1 MNTILL
7 LLLPLAL
14 ALPAQDPL
22 VQLESNQDFVIGSS
36 CTIEAFD
43 DQENLDEGKLEE
55 CGDCFE
61 NADTEEKAKT
71 CTIEHLPYF
80 YDECRIWIESP
91 TAPLEEVLHASSVEE
106 ALLVHQEAALAFVV
120 AFLQVVRH
128 ELEEELPVEGLE
140 ELLLSVVDRPR
151 T

>member
-1 MNTILL
+1 MKTFLL

-14 ALPAQDPL
+14 ALRAQDPL

-43 DQENLDEGKLEE
+43 DEENLDEGKLEE

-80 YDECRIWIESP
+80 YDECKIWIESP
-91 TAPLEEVLHASSVEE
+91 TAPLEEVL
-106 ALLVHQEAALAFVV
+106 QCFIDVV
-120 AFLQVVRH
+120 KFFDAEGEVRQGVKDY
-128 ELEEELPVEGLE
+128 LKL
-140 ELLLSVVDRPR
+140 
-151 T
+151 

>member
-14 ALPAQDPL
+14 ALPVQDPL

-80 YDECRIWIESP
+80 YDECKIWIESP
-91 TAPLEEVLHASSVEE
+91 TAPLEEVLQCFIE
-106 ALLVHQEAALAFVV
+106 VV
-120 AFLQVVRH
+120 KFFDAEGDVRQGVKDY
-128 ELEEELPVEGLE
+128 LKL
-140 ELLLSVVDRPR
+140 
-151 T
+151 

>member
-1 MNTILL
+1 MGIHSSESFGQVMNTILL
-7 LLLPLAL
+7 LLLSLAL

-43 DQENLDEGKLEE
+43 D
-55 CGDCFE
+55 CFE
-61 NADTEEKAKT
+61 NADTEEKAKA

-91 TAPLEEVLHASSVEE
+91 TAPLEEVPSASSM
-106 ALLVHQEAALAFVV
+106 L
-120 AFLQVVRH
+120 
-128 ELEEELPVEGLE
+128 
-140 ELLLSVVDRPR
+140 
-151 T
+151 

>member
-43 DQENLDEGKLEE
+43 DEENLDEEKLEE

-80 YDECRIWIESP
+80 YDECKIWIESP
-91 TAPLEEVLHASSVEE
+91 TAPLEEVLQCFIE
-106 ALLVHQEAALAFVV
+106 VV
-120 AFLQVVRH
+120 KFFDADGEVRQGVKDY
-128 ELEEELPVEGLE
+128 LKL
-140 ELLLSVVDRPR
+140 
-151 T
+151 

>member
-43 DQENLDEGKLEE
+43 DEENLDEGKLEE

-61 NADTEEKAKT
+61 NADTEEKAKA

-80 YDECRIWIESP
+80 YDECKIWIESP
-91 TAPLEEVLHASSVEE
+91 TAPLEEVLQCFIE
-106 ALLVHQEAALAFVV
+106 VV
-120 AFLQVVRH
+120 KFFDAEGEVRQGVKDFLK
-128 ELEEELPVEGLE
+128 L
-140 ELLLSVVDRPR
+140 
-151 T
+151 

>member
-1 MNTILL
+1 MKTILL

-43 DQENLDEGKLEE
+43 DEENLDEGKLEE

-80 YDECRIWIESP
+80 YDECKIWIESP
-91 TAPLEEVLHASSVEE
+91 TAPLEEVLQCFIE
-106 ALLVHQEAALAFVV
+106 VV
-120 AFLQVVRH
+120 KFFDAEGEVRQGVKDY
-128 ELEEELPVEGLE
+128 LKL
-140 ELLLSVVDRPR
+140 
-151 T
+151 

>member
-55 CGDCFE
+55 CGKCFE
-61 NADTEEKAKT
+61 KADNEEKAKT

-80 YDECRIWIESP
+80 YDECKIWIESP
-91 TAPLEEVLHASSVEE
+91 TAPLEEVLQCFIE
-106 ALLVHQEAALAFVV
+106 VV
-120 AFLQVVRH
+120 KFFDAGGEVRQGVKDY
-128 ELEEELPVEGLE
+128 LKL
-140 ELLLSVVDRPR
+140 
-151 T
+151 

>member
-1 MNTILL
+1 MG
-7 LLLPLAL
+7 
-14 ALPAQDPL
+14 
-22 VQLESNQDFVIGSS
+22 IGSS

-80 YDECRIWIESP
+80 YDECKIWIESP
-91 TAPLEEVLHASSVEE
+91 TAPLEEVLQCFIEVVKFFDAEGE
-106 ALLVHQEAALAFVV
+106 VHQGVKDYPAAHSRIYSWIMYYCY
-120 AFLQVVRH
+120 FLR
-128 ELEEELPVEGLE
+128 
-140 ELLLSVVDRPR
+140 SVTVYMQY
-151 T
+151 

>member
-36 CTIEAFD
+36 STIEAFD
-43 DQENLDEGKLEE
+43 DEENLDEGKLEE

-80 YDECRIWIESP
+80 YDECKIWIESP
-91 TAPLEEVLHASSVEE
+91 TAPLEEVLQCFIE
-106 ALLVHQEAALAFVV
+106 VV
-120 AFLQVVRH
+120 KFFDADGEVRQGVKDY
-128 ELEEELPVEGLE
+128 LKL
-140 ELLLSVVDRPR
+140 
-151 T
+151 

>member
-7 LLLPLAL
+7 LLLPLALTL

-80 YDECRIWIESP
+80 YEECKIWIESP
-91 TAPLEEVLHASSVEE
+91 TAPLEEVLQCFIE
-106 ALLVHQEAALAFVV
+106 VV
-120 AFLQVVRH
+120 KFFDAGGEVRQGVKDY
-128 ELEEELPVEGLE
+128 LKL
-140 ELLLSVVDRPR
+140 
-151 T
+151 

>member
-36 CTIEAFD
+36 CTIKAFD

-80 YDECRIWIESP
+80 YDECKIWIESP
-91 TAPLEEVLHASSVEE
+91 TAPLEEVLQCFIE
-106 ALLVHQEAALAFVV
+106 VV
-120 AFLQVVRH
+120 KFFDADGEVRQGVKDY
-128 ELEEELPVEGLE
+128 LKL
-140 ELLLSVVDRPR
+140 
-151 T
+151 

>member
-22 VQLESNQDFVIGSS
+22 VLLESNQDFVIGSS

-80 YDECRIWIESP
+80 YDECKIWIESP
-91 TAPLEEVLHASSVEE
+91 TAPLEEVLQCLIE
-106 ALLVHQEAALAFVV
+106 VV
-120 AFLQVVRH
+120 KFFDAEGEVRQGVKDY
-128 ELEEELPVEGLE
+128 LKL
-140 ELLLSVVDRPR
+140 
-151 T
+151 

>member
-7 LLLPLAL
+7 LLLPLALAL

-80 YDECRIWIESP
+80 YDECKIWIESP
-91 TAPLEEVLHASSVEE
+91 TAPLEEVLQCFIE
-106 ALLVHQEAALAFVV
+106 VV
-120 AFLQVVRH
+120 KFFDADGEVRQGVKDY
-128 ELEEELPVEGLE
+128 LKL
-140 ELLLSVVDRPR
+140 
-151 T
+151 

>member
-43 DQENLDEGKLEE
+43 DQENLDEGKLKE

-80 YDECRIWIESP
+80 YDECKIWIESP
-91 TAPLEEVLHASSVEE
+91 TAPLEEVL
-106 ALLVHQEAALAFVV
+106 QCFIDVV
-120 AFLQVVRH
+120 KFFDAEGEVRQGVKDY
-128 ELEEELPVEGLE
+128 LKL
-140 ELLLSVVDRPR
+140 
-151 T
+151 

>member
-1 MNTILL
+1 MGIHSSESVGQVMNTILL

-43 DQENLDEGKLEE
+43 
-55 CGDCFE
+55 
-61 NADTEEKAKT
+61 AEEKAKT

-80 YDECRIWIESP
+80 YDERKIWIESP
-91 TAPLEEVLHASSVEE
+91 TAPLEEVLQCFIE
-106 ALLVHQEAALAFVV
+106 VV
-120 AFLQVVRH
+120 KFFDADGEVRQGVKDY
-128 ELEEELPVEGLE
+128 LKL
-140 ELLLSVVDRPR
+140 
-151 T
+151 

>member
-43 DQENLDEGKLEE
+43 DEENLDEGKLEE

-71 CTIEHLPYF
+71 CTIKHLPYF
-80 YDECRIWIESP
+80 YDECKIWIESP
-91 TAPLEEVLHASSVEE
+91 TAGRGDGPDGGQHGQ
-106 ALLVHQEAALAFVV
+106 HQG
-120 AFLQVVRH
+120 H
-128 ELEEELPVEGLE
+128 E
-140 ELLLSVVDRPR
+140 
-151 T
+151 

>member
-1 MNTILL
+1 MGIHSSESFGQVMNTILL
-7 LLLPLAL
+7 LLLAL

-22 VQLESNQDFVIGSS
+22 VQLESNQDSVIGSS

-80 YDECRIWIESP
+80 YDECKIWIESP
-91 TAPLEEVLHASSVEE
+91 TAPLEEVLQCFIE
-106 ALLVHQEAALAFVV
+106 VV
-120 AFLQVVRH
+120 KFFDADGEVRQGVKDY
-128 ELEEELPVEGLE
+128 LKL
-140 ELLLSVVDRPR
+140 
-151 T
+151 